1 MDALHQARCHGL
13 PENDAAWAMQ
23 RELLDFLE
31 GHWQEPDDGLWEFR
45 GDRQHFTHSKVMAW
59 VALDRAIRNV
69 EEFHRDGPLDR
80 WRALRQQIHDEVLE
94 KGVDDRGVFVQ
105 AYGSSELDASSLM
118 VPLVGFLPPDDA
130 RVKATVEAIEQ
141 ELTVDGFV
149 HRYLTSSTTGAD
161 GLEGQEG
168 TFLMCTFWLADN
180 LALIGRLDDARK
192 LYERLLGLRNDVGLL
207 AEEYD
212 TKSKRLLG
220 NFPQAF
226 SHVSLVNTA
235 ANLSAEAH
243 KLRDDQGPSH
253 QRRGNGTHKR

>member
-1 MDALHQARCHGL
+1 
-13 PENDAAWAMQ
+13 
-23 RELLDFLE
+23 
-31 GHWQEPDDGLWEFR
+31 
-45 GDRQHFTHSKVMAW
+45 
-59 VALDRAIRNV
+59 
-69 EEFHRDGPLDR
+69 
-80 WRALRQQIHDEVLE
+80 
-94 KGVDDRGVFVQ
+94 
-105 AYGSSELDASSLM
+105 
-118 VPLVGFLPPDDA
+118 
-130 RVKATVEAIEQ
+130 
-141 ELTVDGFV
+141 
-149 HRYLTSSTTGAD
+149 
-161 GLEGQEG
+161 
-168 TFLMCTFWLADN
+168 MCTFWLADN

-243 KLRDDQGPSH
+243 KLRDQGPSH